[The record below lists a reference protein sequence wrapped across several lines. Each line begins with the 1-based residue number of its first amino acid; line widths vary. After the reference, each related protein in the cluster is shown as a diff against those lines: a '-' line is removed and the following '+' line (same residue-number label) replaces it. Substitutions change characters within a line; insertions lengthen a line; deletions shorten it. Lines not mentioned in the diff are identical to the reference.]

1 MTTRPALALLIAS
14 ALTTLAGAAA
24 AETHRAVPDA
34 VATRNIVAADAQAAV
49 RAKNA
54 KDVKDA
60 RDARDARDPKAGS
73 DGARRNLASSGSGE
87 RDGDPYAVPLF
98 KDAAQLH

>member
-1 MTTRPALALLIAS
+1 MTTRPAIALLIAS

-34 VATRNIVAADAQAAV
+34 VATRNFVATDAQAAV

-54 KDVKDA
+54 KDVK
-60 RDARDARDPKAGS
+60 DARDARDPKAGS